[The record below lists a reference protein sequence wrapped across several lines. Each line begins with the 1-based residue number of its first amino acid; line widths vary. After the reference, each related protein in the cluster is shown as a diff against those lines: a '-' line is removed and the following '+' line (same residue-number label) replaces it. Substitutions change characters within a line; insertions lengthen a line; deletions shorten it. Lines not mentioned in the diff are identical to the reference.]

1 MLCQCV
7 TMPADKS
14 YIRGNNSNLNV
25 LAAISTGTWAV
36 KLCTNKI
43 LQLLS
48 GAVVCA
54 CFMLQ
59 TVFVNYKLFR
69 TRYAFTITL

>member
-1 MLCQCV
+1 ML
-7 TMPADKS
+7 ADKS
-14 YIRGNNSNLNV
+14 YIRGNNSNMNV
-25 LAAISTGTWAV
+25 LAAISMTWAV
-36 KLCTNKI
+36 KLCSNKI

-59 TVFVNYKLFR
+59 TVSVNYKLFR
-69 TRYAFTITL
+69 TSYAFTITL